1 MVIRNR
7 GKSARVAS
15 FLQTENDY
23 TFPMNPSRLR
33 LAFGLVP
40 LLLAACTQPATP
52 EPGKTVEQPITQLP
66 ISIEAPERIAKP
78 PFAFSAEDEQF
89 LDEVQR
95 GCFNY
100 FWNGGRGPAKL
111 VPDRTSIDWVSM
123 AGVGFQLGA
132 FPVGVERGWAPR
144 AEAEARAIAILD
156 LVTTDPR
163 IQHGGLFQHFISP
176 FDGGPHG
183 SATLEVLASTIDSA
197 IFISGAITAA
207 SYFGGEVAQR
217 VDGILDRADWK
228 RFVVK
233 ETARHDYESDFISL
247 GWKPDDPA
255 NFTGSGS
262 LLPFGWVDA
271 GCEHRLVTFL
281 AVCASRP
288 EHRVDPTMYYRLRR
302 GLGEHPAT
310 GPVVFFP
317 YSGAIFTTQ
326 FSHLWIP
333 YAALGADDPAALGVG
348 GRVRVDWWENSRR
361 HTVLH
366 QVKCRENPKG
376 LPNLGR
382 GAWGLSA
389 SDIEGG
395 YGVFGVYPTP
405 LNPEWMRTEWDYPT
419 YVAKDDYGDGTIAP
433 YAAGSA
439 VMFDPRGAI
448 DALRY
453 YRELGARAPGLWEDP
468 WKGGWGFA
476 DSFRVRSDGTV
487 WVGKDH
493 LPIDHGPML
502 LAIENARTGLVWKLF
517 EGHPAV
523 KAGMERLKMR

>member
-1 MVIRNR
+1 M
-7 GKSARVAS
+7 K
-15 FLQTENDY
+15 
-23 TFPMNPSRLR
+23 PSLPAALLLLS
-33 LAFGLVP
+33 LAFVGCNS
-40 LLLAACTQPATP
+40 AQG
-52 EPGKTVEQPITQLP
+52 PGPGRPSSPPVTQLP
-66 ISIEAPERIAKP
+66 IAIEASPNVAKP
-78 PFAFSAEDEQF
+78 PFAFSQQDEKF

-123 AGVGFQLGA
+123 AGVGFQLSA

-144 AEAEARAIAILD
+144 AKAEQRAIAILD
-156 LVTTDPR
+156 LVTKDPR
-163 IQHGGLFQHFISP
+163 IQHEGLFQHFISP

-197 IFISGAITAA
+197 LFIAGAMTAA

-217 VDGILDRADWK
+217 VDAIVERANWSAY
-228 RFVVK
+228 VVK
-233 ETARHDYESDFISL
+233 ETARHDYEANFISL

-255 NFTGSGS
+255 NFTGSGRI
-262 LLPFGWVDA
+262 LPYGWVDA

-281 AVCASRP
+281 AVCAPRE

-310 GPVVFFP
+310 GPLVFFP
-317 YSGAIFTTQ
+317 YSGAIFTSQ

-333 YAALGADDPAALGVG
+333 YAWMGADDPAALGVQ

-376 LPNLGR
+376 LPNLGGR
-382 GAWGLSA
+382 AWGLSA
-389 SDIEGG
+389 SDVEGG

-405 LNPEWMRTEWDYPT
+405 LNPEWLRAEWDYPT
-419 YVAKDDYGDGTIAP
+419 FVAKDDYGDGTIAP

-439 VMFDPRGAI
+439 VMFDPKGAI

-453 YRELGARAPGLWEDP
+453 YRELSARAPGLWADP
-468 WKGGWGFA
+468 GAGGWGFA
-476 DSFRVRSDGTV
+476 DSFRMKDDGTI

-502 LAIENARTGLVWKLF
+502 IAIENARTGLVWKLF
-517 EGHPAV
+517 EKHPAV
-523 KAGMERLKMR
+523 KAGMERLKMRE